1 MDNGLIPQR
10 YARALYKFA
19 LEHDNTVEVYDLAK
33 TVISSFELNPALQKA
48 IANPNVKP
56 SDKEKLLLAA
66 AGNEADDA
74 YKRFIKLVLDHKREE
89 FFWRMMIA
97 YRDIYRKEN
106 NIAQV
111 LITTAVTLPEEEMV
125 KLRKLVSDSFKG
137 MSLEFSQSVNPDLI
151 GGFVIDVDSVRMD
164 ASVSNELEQ
173 LRQTLLRSK

>member
-10 YARALYKFA
+10 YAKALYKYA
-19 LEHDNTVEVYDLAK
+19 EEHDITIQLYDLAK
-33 TVISSFELNPALQKA
+33 TVIQSFESNPALQKA
-48 IANPNVKP
+48 IGNPNIKN
-56 SDKEKLLLAA
+56 SDKERLLLAA

-74 YKRFIKLVLDHKREE
+74 YGRFIKLVMDHRREE

-106 NIAQV
+106 HIAQV
-111 LITTAVTLPEEEMV
+111 RISTAAALPAEEME
-125 KLRKLVSDSFKG
+125 KLHKLVSSSFKG
-137 MSLEFSQSVNPDLI
+137 MSLEFSESVNPDLI

-164 ASVSNELEQ
+164 SSVSNELEQ